1 MFNDPFESFQE
12 VVAQAKEER
21 EQLDRLLTIS
31 APRERL
37 LVAVSGLIL
46 VALAVWLFF
55 GNVTR
60 SVTLDG
66 VLVEYAGNPAGA
78 GRTVQAMVW
87 LEGDVA
93 RQIETGMAASVEFA
107 REAGEELRLDGEIA
121 SLDAISVS
129 GVPRMP
135 DFEAPAAIHNV
146 EISLGD
152 DFGMAGLDSAECR
165 ITIELG
171 DFTPV
176 SLLGL
181 GRS

>member
-1 MFNDPFESFQE
+1 MFNDPFEPFE
-12 VVAQAKEER
+12 DAVAQAKEER

-31 APRERL
+31 TPRERL
-37 LVAVSGLIL
+37 LVAIGAL
-46 VALAVWLFF
+46 VLLAFAAWLFF

-60 SVTLDG
+60 SITLDG
-66 VLVEYAGNPAGA
+66 VLVESTGNPA
-78 GRTVQAMVW
+78 TVQAMVW

-107 REAGEELRLDGEIA
+107 PAIGEELRLDGEIA
-121 SLDAISVS
+121 SLNAISAS
-129 GVPRMP
+129 GVPGMP

-146 EISLGD
+146 EISLGE

-176 SLLGL
+176 SLLVI

>member
-31 APRERL
+31 TPRERL
-37 LVAVSGLIL
+37 LVAVSTLFL
-46 VALAVWLFF
+46 LALAMWLVF

-60 SVTLDG
+60 SVTLDA
-66 VLVEYAGNPAGA
+66 VLVESAGNPAGA

-87 LEGDVA
+87 LDGDVA
-93 RQIETGMAASVEFA
+93 RQIKTGMAASVEFA
-107 REAGEELRLDGEIA
+107 SAAGAELRVHGEIA
-121 SLDAISVS
+121 SLDAITFS
-129 GVPRMP
+129 GAPQMP
-135 DFEAPAAIHNV
+135 DFEALAAIHNV
-146 EISLGD
+146 EISLGENL
-152 DFGMAGLDSAECR
+152 GMAGLDSAECR

-176 SLLGL
+176 SLLGI

>member
-1 MFNDPFESFQE
+1 MFNDPFEPFE
-12 VVAQAKEER
+12 DAVAQAKEER

-31 APRERL
+31 TPRERL
-37 LVAVSGLIL
+37 LVAVSALIL
-46 VALAVWLFF
+46 LALAAWLFF

-66 VLVEYAGNPAGA
+66 VLVESAGNPAGA

-107 REAGEELRLDGEIA
+107 PATGEEMRLYGEIA

-135 DFEAPAAIHNV
+135 DFDASTAIHNV
-146 EISLGD
+146 EISLD
-152 DFGMAGLDSAECR
+152 ADFGMAGLDSAECR

-176 SLLGL
+176 SLLGI
-181 GRS
+181 GRT

>member
-1 MFNDPFESFQE
+1 M
-12 VVAQAKEER
+12 
-21 EQLDRLLTIS
+21 
-31 APRERL
+31 
-37 LVAVSGLIL
+37 
-46 VALAVWLFF
+46 
-55 GNVTR
+55 
-60 SVTLDG
+60 TLDG
-66 VLVEYAGNPAGA
+66 VLVESAGNPA
-78 GRTVQAMVW
+78 TVQAMVW
-87 LEGDVA
+87 LERDVA

-107 REAGEELRLDGEIA
+107 PVAGEEMRLDGEIS

-146 EISLGD
+146 ELSLD
-152 DFGMAGLDSAECR
+152 EDFGLAGINSAECR

-176 SLLGL
+176 SLLGI

>member
-31 APRERL
+31 TPRERL
-37 LVAVSGLIL
+37 LVTVSALIL
-46 VALAVWLFF
+46 LALAAWLFF

-66 VLVEYAGNPAGA
+66 VLVESAGNPAGA

-87 LEGDVA
+87 LERDVA
-93 RQIETGMAASVEFA
+93 RQIETGMAASVELTPSG
-107 REAGEELRLDGEIA
+107 GEELRFDGELTA
-121 SLDAISVS
+121 LDAISVS
-129 GVPRMP
+129 GAPRMP

-146 EISLGD
+146 ELSLD
-152 DFGMAGLDSAECR
+152 EDFGLAGINSAECR

-176 SLLGL
+176 SLLGI